1 MNWKEFFESTELNNL
16 AHRMSIFFLTPK
28 ITEEERYQHFKA
40 RLLSE
45 VVAKETI
52 TYFGDIV
59 GTKVYELGE
68 KE

>member
-1 MNWKEFFESTELNNL
+1 MDTFINMVKEIIKEEL
-16 AHRMSIFFLTPK
+16 
-28 ITEEERYQHFKA
+28 
-40 RLLSE
+40 
-45 VVAKETI
+45 VAKETI

>member
-1 MNWKEFFESTELNNL
+1 MSSARDWCKDSSIKYVFQNGNQLLDCVQPMDTFINMVKEIIKEEL
-16 AHRMSIFFLTPK
+16 
-28 ITEEERYQHFKA
+28 
-40 RLLSE
+40 
-45 VVAKETI
+45 VAKETI

>member
-1 MNWKEFFESTELNNL
+1 MIFANWQEFFESENNKFVSFEEL
-16 AHRMSIFFLTPK
+16 
-28 ITEEERYQHFKA
+28 YQHFKA